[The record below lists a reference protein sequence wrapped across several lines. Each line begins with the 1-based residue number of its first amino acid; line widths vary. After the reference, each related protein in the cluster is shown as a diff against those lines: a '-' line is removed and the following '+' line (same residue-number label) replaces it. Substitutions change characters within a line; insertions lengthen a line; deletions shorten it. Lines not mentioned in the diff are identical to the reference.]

1 MSPGQDDESVLRDW
15 LSVLRRQKWILLLP
29 VVVVPLIALVAS
41 HGRQHLY
48 QASADVLVNQQNPTA
63 AALNLNTNIATPP
76 DRYAA
81 TQASLARL
89 GTVVQMAVNAANVPH
104 RTAAGLLANSSVS
117 ANLNV
122 DLLKF
127 SVTDP
132 IPAVARRLANAYA
145 KQFTVWR
152 RQLDTAALST
162 AVADARRK
170 LKAIEAAGNSGSPL
184 FLRLSS
190 RERDLEELQTLQ
202 AAGSSAVVVGSAG
215 GTSLVQ
221 PKTRRD
227 LLLGMI
233 VGLALGVVLAFLRE
247 SLDTRVRSA
256 DELRARLGVPLL
268 GQVSRPDRRA
278 ARAQQLVTL
287 SEPAGSGTESFRI
300 LMNNLEISQLQHRAG
315 SIVVTSTTRD
325 EGKSTTAANL
335 AVILARSGRHVVLLD
350 LDLRRPSIARLFGL
364 GDRPGLT
371 SVAGGARLGD
381 VLKVVDVHPDGAT
394 PDAGVLEVVTVGAA
408 PLDPGGFLLSSF
420 VSDALA
426 DLARRCDVLLID
438 TPPVLAVGDAMTV
451 AAHADALILVA
462 GVNQVR
468 RATVD
473 ETRRVLEACPTPK
486 LGVIATAGEA
496 ADRGTRIRGLRAA
509 LRRAIDRFAALREP
523 GRKNENVEDEG
534 ARGEAAAISANR
546 PRQRVSDASRF

>member
-1 MSPGQDDESVLRDW
+1 VSEPPGEESVLRDR
-15 LSVLRRQKWILLLP
+15 LSVLGRQKWLLLLP

-41 HGRQHLY
+41 HGQQRLY
-48 QASADVLVNQQNPTA
+48 QASADVLVNQENPTA
-63 AALNLNTNIATPP
+63 AALNLNTTLATPP

-81 TQASLARL
+81 TQASLARV
-89 GTVVQMAVNAANVPH
+89 GIVAQMAVNAANVPH
-104 RTAAGLLANSSVS
+104 RTAAGLLANSSVT
-117 ANLNV
+117 ADPNV
-122 DLLKF
+122 DLLRF

-132 IPAVARRLANAYA
+132 IPAAARRLANVYA
-145 KQFTVWR
+145 EQFTVYR
-152 RQLDTAALST
+152 RQLDTAALAT

-170 LKAIEAAGNSGSPL
+170 LRAIVAAGNSGSPL

-215 GTSLVQ
+215 STSLVQ
-221 PKTRRD
+221 PKMRRNI
-227 LLLGMI
+227 LLGII
-233 VGLALGVVLAFLRE
+233 VGLALGVALAYLRE

-268 GQVSRPDRRA
+268 GQVPRPDRRV
-278 ARAQQLVTL
+278 AQSQELVTL
-287 SEPAGSGTESFRI
+287 SEPAGPGTESFRI
-300 LMNNLEISQLQHRAG
+300 LKNNLEISQLQHRAG
-315 SIVVTSTTRD
+315 SIVVTSTTRN

-335 AVILARSGRHVVLLD
+335 AVILARSGRHVVLID

-364 GDRPGLT
+364 GDRPGFT

-381 VLKVVDVHPDGAT
+381 VLNVVDVHPDGAT
-394 PDAGVLEVVTVGAA
+394 PDAGVLEVVTVGTAA
-408 PLDPGGFLLSSF
+408 PDPGGFLLSSF

-426 DLARRCDVLLID
+426 DLARRCDVLLVD

-451 AAHADALILVA
+451 ATHADALILVA

-496 ADRGTRIRGLRAA
+496 TDRGTRLRGLRDA
-509 LRRAIDRFAALREP
+509 LRRAIDRFGAFPEP
-523 GRKNENVEDEG
+523 GRKNESVEDEG
-534 ARGEAAAISANR
+534 ARGGVTGISPNR
-546 PRQRVSDASRF
+546 PRQRVSDV

>member
-1 MSPGQDDESVLRDW
+1 MSEPPGDESVLRDR
-15 LSVLRRQKWILLLP
+15 LSALGRQKWIVLLP

-41 HGRQHLY
+41 HGQQHLY
-48 QASADVLVNQQNPTA
+48 QASADVLINQANPTA
-63 AALNLNTNIATPP
+63 AALNLNTNVATPP

-81 TQASLARL
+81 TQASLARV
-89 GTVVQMAVNAANVPH
+89 GTVAQMAVNAADVPH
-104 RTAAGLLANSSVS
+104 RTAAGLLANSSVT
-117 ANLNV
+117 ADPNV

-132 IPAVARRLANAYA
+132 IPAVARRLATVYA
-145 KQFTVWR
+145 KQFTVYR
-152 RQLDTAALST
+152 RQLDSAALST

-170 LKAIEAAGNSGSPL
+170 LRAIVAAGNSGSPL

-215 GTSLVQ
+215 STSLVQ
-221 PKTRRD
+221 PKTRRNV
-227 LLLGMI
+227 LLGII
-233 VGLALGVVLAFLRE
+233 VGLALGVALAFLRE

-256 DELRARLGVPLL
+256 DELRARLGAPLL
-268 GQVSRPDRRA
+268 GQVPRPDRRVA
-278 ARAQQLVTL
+278 QAQQLVTL
-287 SEPAGSGTESFRI
+287 SEPAGPGTESFRI
-300 LMNNLEISQLQHRAG
+300 LKNNLEISQLQHRAG
-315 SIVVTSTTRD
+315 SIVVTSTSRD

-350 LDLRRPSIARLFGL
+350 LDLRRPSIARLFAL

-381 VLKVVDVHPDGAT
+381 MLNVVEVHPDGAT
-394 PDAGVLEVVTVGAA
+394 SDAGVLEVVTVGTT
-408 PLDPGGFLLSSF
+408 PPDPGGFLLSSF

-426 DLARRCDVLLID
+426 DLARRCDVLLVD

-451 AAHADALILVA
+451 ATHADALILVA

-486 LGVIATAGEA
+486 LGVIATGGHEV
-496 ADRGTRIRGLRAA
+496 DRGTRIRGLRSTLIRA
-509 LRRAIDRFAALREP
+509 LDPLAGRERLPEERAEDL
-523 GRKNENVEDEG
+523 EDEG
-534 ARGEAAAISANR
+534 TRGGPDRLTSGNR
-546 PRQRVSDASRF
+546 PQRVPGA